1 MRNGIASLGEMA
13 SVFLYTTKA
22 NSYLLI
28 PTYDAKSENIAGVET
43 PPPGAIEI
51 AQFHK
56 NDYLIIDFE
65 KQRFEGY
72 FVMYESDGRVT
83 LRRHDAPQ
91 PDKKFFRRS
100 IAAARLVELRH
111 VDILGNRY
119 APKHG
124 KLGDLA

>member
-1 MRNGIASLGEMA
+1 MA
-13 SVFLYTTKA
+13 SVLLYKTKA
-22 NSYLLI
+22 NSYLMI
-28 PTYDAKSENIAGVET
+28 PTYDAKTENIIGVES

-51 AQFHK
+51 GQIHK

-72 FVMYESDGRVT
+72 FVMYESDGRIT

-100 IAAARLVELRH
+100 IASARLVELQH
-111 VDILGNRY
+111 VDILGSRY
-119 APKHG
+119 AVKPE
-124 KLGDLA
+124 KLGELA